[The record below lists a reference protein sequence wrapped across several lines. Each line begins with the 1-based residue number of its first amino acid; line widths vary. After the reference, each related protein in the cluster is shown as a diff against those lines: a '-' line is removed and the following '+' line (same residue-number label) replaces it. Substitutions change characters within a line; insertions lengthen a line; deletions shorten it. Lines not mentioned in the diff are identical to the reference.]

1 MSNFILHKSSN
12 GLSYLLDDNDLISTA
27 IVLTDFW
34 EKELVEIYERL
45 IDKDFVII
53 DAGANIGAHSV
64 MFAKLGNIVHSY
76 EPVKDVYYHLCSN
89 ILINGYTEKIIPY
102 QLALSDKEENIGIIH
117 EEAINLW
124 SNALKKEITS
134 NRGGTSLGNSDN
146 NNIKAVRLDS
156 FNLNPDLIK
165 IDVEGYEYNLLRGSL
180 KTIKENLPIILIELH
195 SEEHSE
201 TSKMSKELL
210 QLLGYEI
217 YSLGIPPYNAD
228 YIAVHKSS
236 RHYDKVSNVLGL

>member
-12 GLSYLLDDNDLISTA
+12 GLSYLLDDRDLISHG
-27 IVLTDFW
+27 IVYDDLW
-34 EKELVEIYERL
+34 ERKLVEIYERL
-45 IDKDFVII
+45 IGKDFVII
-53 DAGANIGAHSV
+53 DAGANIGAHSI

-76 EPVKDVYYHLCSN
+76 EPVKGVYYNLCSN

-117 EEAINLW
+117 EETIELW
-124 SNALKKEITS
+124 SNAFKSEITS
-134 NRGGTSLGNSDN
+134 NKGGTSLGNSDN

-156 FNLNPDLIK
+156 FNLNPDFIK
-165 IDVEGYEYNLLRGSL
+165 IDVEGYEYNLLKGSL

-195 SEEHSE
+195 SEEHSK

-210 QLLGYEI
+210 GSLGYEVH
-217 YSLGIPPYNAD
+217 SLGILPYNAD